1 MISLRGM
8 FSRPETGALLGL
20 VFVWGFFAIFAHNG
34 FLSLQGTKSYLQV
47 SSEIGILAI
56 GVTLLMISG
65 EFDLS
70 IGSLIGFSSMSVAL
84 LTMEANLSMP
94 VASFLTLIMVVFIG
108 YCNGITVVKSG
119 LPSFI
124 ITLGSLF
131 MVRGITIAISKLVT
145 GRTQLGGLADSKGYN
160 IMSSIFGNS
169 LTISG
174 TDFPI
179 SIFWWILFGVL
190 GYLILKHTQI
200 GNWIFATG
208 ASKESASL
216 MGIPVKNVKVS
227 LFMLTAFC
235 AWFIA
240 ITQVTTFGGADVLRG
255 EQKEFIAIIAAVIGG
270 TLLTGGYGSI
280 IGTMIGALIFG
291 IVKQGIIFAGVDAD
305 WFQVFMGVMLISAVL
320 VNGIFRKKYAHS

>member
-1 MISLRGM
+1 M
-8 FSRPETGALLGL
+8 
-20 VFVWGFFAIFAHNG
+20 FFAIFAHNG
-34 FLSLQGTKSYLQV
+34 FLSVQGTKSYLQV

-56 GVTLLMISG
+56 GVALLMISG

-70 IGSLIGFSSMSVAL
+70 IGSLIGFSSMSVTL
-84 LTMEANLSMP
+84 LTVEANLSMP
-94 VASFLTLIMVVFIG
+94 AASILTLIMVMFIG

-131 MVRGITIAISKLVT
+131 MVRGITIAVSKMVT
-145 GRTQLGGLADSKGYN
+145 GRTQLGGLEESKGYN
-160 IMSSIFGNS
+160 IMSSLFSNS
-169 LTISG
+169 LTISE

-179 SIFWWILFGVL
+179 SILWWVLFGIL
-190 GYLILKHTQI
+190 GYLLLKHTQI

-208 ASKESASL
+208 ASKESAKL
-216 MGIPVKNVKVS
+216 RGIPVDRVKTS

-280 IGTMIGALIFG
+280 IGAMIGALIFG

-320 VNGIFRKKYAHS
+320 VNGVFRKKYAHR

>member
-1 MISLRGM
+1 MTSLKRM

-56 GVTLLMISG
+56 GVTLLMIGG

-70 IGSLIGFSSMSVAL
+70 IGSLIGFSSMSVTL

-94 VASFLTLIMVVFIG
+94 IASVLTLIMVVFIG
-108 YCNGITVVKSG
+108 YCNGITVVESG

-124 ITLGSLF
+124 VTLGSLF
-131 MVRGITIAISKLVT
+131 MVRGITIAVSKLVT
-145 GRTQLGGLADSKGYN
+145 GRTQLGGLAESKGYN
-160 IMSSIFGNS
+160 IMSSIFGSS
-169 LTISG
+169 LTISE

-179 SIFWWILFGVL
+179 SIFWWVLFGVL
-190 GYLILKHTQI
+190 GYLLLKHTQI
-200 GNWIFATG
+200 GNWVFATG

-235 AWFIA
+235 AWFVA
-240 ITQVTTFGGADVLRG
+240 IIQITTFGGADVLRG

-291 IVKQGIIFAGVDAD
+291 IVKQGIIFAEVDAD
-305 WFQVFMGVMLISAVL
+305 WFQVFMGAMLISAVL
-320 VNGIFRKKYAHS
+320 VNGIFRKKYAHD

>member
-1 MISLRGM
+1 MISLKRM

-70 IGSLIGFSSMSVAL
+70 IGSLIGFSSMSVTL
-84 LTMEANLSMP
+84 LTVEANLSMP
-94 VASFLTLIMVVFIG
+94 AASFLTLIMVAFIG

-131 MVRGITIAISKLVT
+131 MVRGITIAVSKLIT

-160 IMSSIFGNS
+160 IMSSIFGSS

-179 SIFWWILFGVL
+179 SIFWWGLFGVL
-190 GYLILKHTQI
+190 GYLLLRHTQI
-200 GNWIFATG
+200 GNWVFATG

-305 WFQVFMGVMLISAVL
+305 WFQVFMGAMLISAVL

>member
-1 MISLRGM
+1 
-8 FSRPETGALLGL
+8 
-20 VFVWGFFAIFAHNG
+20 
-34 FLSLQGTKSYLQV
+34 
-47 SSEIGILAI
+47 
-56 GVTLLMISG
+56 MISG

-70 IGSLIGFSSMSVAL
+70 VGSLIGFSSMSVTL
-84 LTMEANLSMP
+84 LTVEANLSMP
-94 VASFLTLIMVVFIG
+94 VASILTLIMVMFIG

-131 MVRGITIAISKLVT
+131 MVRGVTIAISKMVT
-145 GRTQLGGLADSKGYN
+145 GRTQLGGLEESKGYN
-160 IMSSIFGNS
+160 VMSSLFSNS
-169 LTISG
+169 LTISE

-179 SIFWWILFGVL
+179 SILWWVLFGIL
-190 GYLILKHTQI
+190 GYLLLKHTQI
-200 GNWIFATG
+200 GNWIFAVG
-208 ASKESASL
+208 ASKESAKL
-216 MGIPVKNVKVS
+216 MGISVDTVKTS

-280 IGTMIGALIFG
+280 IGAMIGALIFG
-291 IVKQGIIFAGVDAD
+291 IVKQGIIFAGADAD

-320 VNGIFRKKYAHS
+320 VNGVFRKKYANR

>member
-1 MISLRGM
+1 M
-8 FSRPETGALLGL
+8 
-20 VFVWGFFAIFAHNG
+20 FFAVFAHNG
-34 FLSLQGTKSYLQV
+34 FLSVQGTKSYLEV

-56 GVTLLMISG
+56 GVALLMISG

-70 IGSLIGFSSMSVAL
+70 VGSLIGFSSMSLSLLTVEANLTMPTAAL
-84 LTMEANLSMP
+84 LTL
-94 VASFLTLIMVVFIG
+94 LMVIFIG
-108 YCNGITVVKSG
+108 YCNGMIVVKSG

-131 MVRGITIAISKLVT
+131 MIRGFTIAISKIII
-145 GRTQLGGLADSKGYN
+145 GRTQIGGIEESKGFSV
-160 IMSSIFGNS
+160 MATIFSNS

-174 TDFPI
+174 TEFPI
-179 SIFWWILFGVL
+179 SIFWWMLFGVL
-190 GYLILKHTQI
+190 GYFLLKHTQL

-208 ASKESASL
+208 ASQESAKL
-216 MGIPVKNVKVS
+216 MGIPVKKVKIS

-235 AWFIA
+235 SWFIA
-240 ITQVTTFGGADVLRG
+240 VTQVTTFGGADVLRG

-280 IGTMIGALIFG
+280 IGAMIGALIFG

-305 WFQVFMGVMLISAVL
+305 WFQVFMGVMLVSAVL
-320 VNGIFRKKYAHS
+320 VNGTFRKKYSHG

>member
-1 MISLRGM
+1 M
-8 FSRPETGALLGL
+8 
-20 VFVWGFFAIFAHNG
+20 VFVWAFFAIFAHDG
-34 FLSLQGTKSYLQV
+34 FLSVQGTKSYLQV

-56 GVTLLMISG
+56 GVALLMISG

-70 IGSLIGFSSMSVAL
+70 VGSLIGFSSMSVTL
-84 LTMEANLSMP
+84 LTVEANMSMP
-94 VASFLTLIMVVFIG
+94 VASILTLAMVMFIG

-131 MVRGITIAISKLVT
+131 MVRGVTIAVSKMVT
-145 GRTQLGGLADSKGYN
+145 GRTQLGGLEESKGYN
-160 IMSSIFGNS
+160 IMSSLFSNS
-169 LTISG
+169 LTISE

-179 SIFWWILFGVL
+179 SILWWVLFGIL
-190 GYLILKHTQI
+190 GYLLLKHTQT

-208 ASKESASL
+208 ASKESAKL
-216 MGIPVKNVKVS
+216 MGIPVDRIKIS

-280 IGTMIGALIFG
+280 IGAMIGALIFG
-291 IVKQGIIFAGVDAD
+291 IVKQGIIFAGADAD

-320 VNGIFRKKYAHS
+320 VNGVFRKKYAHS

>member
-1 MISLRGM
+1 M
-8 FSRPETGALLGL
+8 
-20 VFVWGFFAIFAHNG
+20 VFVWAFFAIFAHDG
-34 FLSLQGTKSYLQV
+34 FLSVQGTKSYLQV

-56 GVTLLMISG
+56 GVALLMISG

-70 IGSLIGFSSMSVAL
+70 IGSLIGFSSMSITL
-84 LTMEANLSMP
+84 LTVEANLSMP
-94 VASFLTLIMVVFIG
+94 VASILTLIMVVFIG

-131 MVRGITIAISKLVT
+131 MVRGVTIAVSKIVT
-145 GRTQLGGLADSKGYN
+145 GRTQLGGLEESRGYN
-160 IMSSIFGNS
+160 IMSSLFSNS
-169 LTISG
+169 LTISE

-179 SIFWWILFGVL
+179 SILWWVLFGII
-190 GYLILKHTQI
+190 GYLLLKHTQI

-208 ASKESASL
+208 ASKESAKL
-216 MGIPVKNVKVS
+216 KGISVDRVKTS

-280 IGTMIGALIFG
+280 IGAMIGALIFG

-320 VNGIFRKKYAHS
+320 VNGVFRKKYAHR

>member
-1 MISLRGM
+1 M
-8 FSRPETGALLGL
+8 
-20 VFVWGFFAIFAHNG
+20 FFAIFAHDG
-34 FLSLQGTKSYLQV
+34 FLSVQGTKSYLQV

-56 GVTLLMISG
+56 GVALLMISG

-70 IGSLIGFSSMSVAL
+70 IGSLIGFSSMSITL
-84 LTMEANLSMP
+84 LTVEANLSMP
-94 VASFLTLIMVVFIG
+94 VASILTLIMVVFIG

-131 MVRGITIAISKLVT
+131 MVRGVTIAVSKIVT
-145 GRTQLGGLADSKGYN
+145 GRTQLGGLEESRGYN
-160 IMSSIFGNS
+160 IMSSLFSNS
-169 LTISG
+169 LTISE

-179 SIFWWILFGVL
+179 SILWWVLFGII
-190 GYLILKHTQI
+190 GYLLLKHTQI

-208 ASKESASL
+208 ASKESAKL
-216 MGIPVKNVKVS
+216 KGIPVDRVKTS

-280 IGTMIGALIFG
+280 IGAMIGALIFG
-291 IVKQGIIFAGVDAD
+291 IVKQGIIFAGADAD

-320 VNGIFRKKYAHS
+320 VNGVFRKKYAHR

>member
-1 MISLRGM
+1 MTSLKRM

-70 IGSLIGFSSMSVAL
+70 IGSLIGFSSMSVTL
-84 LTMEANLSMP
+84 LTVEANLSMP
-94 VASFLTLIMVVFIG
+94 IASVLTLTMVVFIG

-145 GRTQLGGLADSKGYN
+145 GRTQLGG
-160 IMSSIFGNS
+160 
-169 LTISG
+169 
-174 TDFPI
+174 
-179 SIFWWILFGVL
+179 
-190 GYLILKHTQI
+190 
-200 GNWIFATG
+200 
-208 ASKESASL
+208 
-216 MGIPVKNVKVS
+216 
-227 LFMLTAFC
+227 
-235 AWFIA
+235 
-240 ITQVTTFGGADVLRG
+240 
-255 EQKEFIAIIAAVIGG
+255 
-270 TLLTGGYGSI
+270 
-280 IGTMIGALIFG
+280 
-291 IVKQGIIFAGVDAD
+291 
-305 WFQVFMGVMLISAVL
+305 
-320 VNGIFRKKYAHS
+320 

>member
-1 MISLRGM
+1 
-8 FSRPETGALLGL
+8 
-20 VFVWGFFAIFAHNG
+20 V
-34 FLSLQGTKSYLQV
+34 KSYLQV

-70 IGSLIGFSSMSVAL
+70 IGSLIGFSGMSVTL
-84 LTMEANLSMP
+84 LTMETNLSMP
-94 VASFLTLIMVVFIG
+94 LASILTLIIVLFIG
-108 YCNGITVVKSG
+108 YCNGIVVVKSG

-131 MVRGITIAISKLVT
+131 VVRGITIAVSKIIT
-145 GRTQLGGLADSKGYN
+145 GRTQVSGLEESNGYSM
-160 IMSSIFGNS
+160 MSTIFSNSI
-169 LTISG
+169 TISG

-179 SIFWWILFGVL
+179 SILWWLIFGIF
-190 GYLILKHTQI
+190 GYLLLKHSQI

-208 ASKESASL
+208 ASKESAEL
-216 MGIPVKNVKVS
+216 MGIPVHNVRTS

-235 AWFIA
+235 AWFVA
-240 ITQVTTFGGADVLRG
+240 ITQITTFGGADVLRG
-255 EQKEFIAIIAAVIGG
+255 EQKEFIAIIAVVIGG

-280 IGTMIGALIFG
+280 IGAMIGALIFG
-291 IVKQGIIFAGVDAD
+291 IVKQGIIFAGADAD

-320 VNGIFRKKYAHS
+320 VNGLFRKKYAYK

>member
-1 MISLRGM
+1 MIL
-8 FSRPETGALLGL
+8 
-20 VFVWGFFAIFAHNG
+20 
-34 FLSLQGTKSYLQV
+34 
-47 SSEIGILAI
+47 
-56 GVTLLMISG
+56 
-65 EFDLS
+65 
-70 IGSLIGFSSMSVAL
+70 
-84 LTMEANLSMP
+84 
-94 VASFLTLIMVVFIG
+94 
-108 YCNGITVVKSG
+108 
-119 LPSFI
+119 
-124 ITLGSLF
+124 
-131 MVRGITIAISKLVT
+131 
-145 GRTQLGGLADSKGYN
+145 
-160 IMSSIFGNS
+160 
-169 LTISG
+169 
-174 TDFPI
+174 DFPI

-190 GYLILKHTQI
+190 GYLILRHTQI

-227 LFMLTAFC
+227 LFMVTAFC

-305 WFQVFMGVMLISAVL
+305 WFQVFMGAMLISAVL
-320 VNGIFRKKYAHS
+320 VNGIFRKKYADS

>member
-1 MISLRGM
+1 M
-8 FSRPETGALLGL
+8 
-20 VFVWGFFAIFAHNG
+20 FFAIFAHDG
-34 FLSLQGTKSYLQV
+34 FLSVQGTKSYLQV

-56 GVTLLMISG
+56 GVALLMISG

-70 IGSLIGFSSMSVAL
+70 IGSLIGFSSMSVTL
-84 LTMEANLSMP
+84 LTVEANLSMP
-94 VASFLTLIMVVFIG
+94 VASILTLIMVMFIG
-108 YCNGITVVKSG
+108 YCNGRTVVVSG

-131 MVRGITIAISKLVT
+131 MVRGITIAVSKMVT
-145 GRTQLGGLADSKGYN
+145 GRTQLGGLEESKGYN
-160 IMSSIFGNS
+160 IMSSLFSNS
-169 LTISG
+169 LTISE

-179 SIFWWILFGVL
+179 SILWWVLFGIL
-190 GYLILKHTQI
+190 GYLLLKHTQI

-208 ASKESASL
+208 ASKESAKL
-216 MGIPVKNVKVS
+216 MGIPVNRVKTS

-280 IGTMIGALIFG
+280 IGAMIGALIFG

-320 VNGIFRKKYAHS
+320 VNGVFRKKYAHR

>member
-1 MISLRGM
+1 
-8 FSRPETGALLGL
+8 
-20 VFVWGFFAIFAHNG
+20 
-34 FLSLQGTKSYLQV
+34 
-47 SSEIGILAI
+47 
-56 GVTLLMISG
+56 MISG

-70 IGSLIGFSSMSVAL
+70 VGSLIGFSSMSVTL
-84 LTMEANLSMP
+84 LTVEANMSMP
-94 VASFLTLIMVVFIG
+94 IASILTLVMVLFIG

-131 MVRGITIAISKLVT
+131 MVRGVTIAVSKMVT
-145 GRTQLGGLADSKGYN
+145 GRTQLGGLEESKGYN
-160 IMSSIFGNS
+160 IMSSLFSNS
-169 LTISG
+169 LTISE

-179 SIFWWILFGVL
+179 SILWWVLFGVL
-190 GYLILKHTQI
+190 GYLLLKHTQT

-208 ASKESASL
+208 ASKESAKL
-216 MGIPVKNVKVS
+216 MGIPVDRVKIS

-280 IGTMIGALIFG
+280 IGAMIGALIFG
-291 IVKQGIIFAGVDAD
+291 IVKQGIIFAGADAD

-320 VNGIFRKKYAHS
+320 VNGVFRKKYAHS

>member
-1 MISLRGM
+1 M
-8 FSRPETGALLGL
+8 
-20 VFVWGFFAIFAHNG
+20 
-34 FLSLQGTKSYLQV
+34 QGTKSYLQV

-56 GVTLLMISG
+56 GVALLMISG
-65 EFDLS
+65 ELDLS
-70 IGSLIGFSSMSVAL
+70 IGALIGFSSMSVTL
-84 LTMEANLSMP
+84 LTVEASLSMP
-94 VASFLTLIMVVFIG
+94 VASILTLIMVIFIG

-131 MVRGITIAISKLVT
+131 MVRGVTIAVSKMVT
-145 GRTQLGGLADSKGYN
+145 GRTQLGGLEEAKGYN
-160 IMSSIFGNS
+160 IMSSIFSNC
-169 LTISG
+169 LTISE

-179 SIFWWILFGVL
+179 SIFWWMLFVVL
-190 GYLILKHTQI
+190 GYFLLKHTQP

-208 ASKESASL
+208 ASQESAKL
-216 MGIPVKNVKVS
+216 MGIPVQKVKIS

-235 AWFIA
+235 SWFIA
-240 ITQVTTFGGADVLRG
+240 VTQVTTFGGADVLRG

-280 IGTMIGALIFG
+280 IGAMIGALIFG

-305 WFQVFMGVMLISAVL
+305 WFQVFMGVMLVSAVL
-320 VNGIFRKKYAHS
+320 VNGTFRKKYAQG

>member
-1 MISLRGM
+1 M
-8 FSRPETGALLGL
+8 
-20 VFVWGFFAIFAHNG
+20 FFAVFAHNG
-34 FLSLQGTKSYLQV
+34 FLSVQGTKSYLEV

-56 GVTLLMISG
+56 GVALLMISG

-70 IGSLIGFSSMSVAL
+70 VGSLIGFSSMSLSL
-84 LTMEANLSMP
+84 LTVEANLTMP
-94 VASFLTLIMVVFIG
+94 AASLLTLLMVIFIG
-108 YCNGITVVKSG
+108 YCNGMIVVKSG

-131 MVRGITIAISKLVT
+131 MIRGFTIAVSKIII
-145 GRTQLGGLADSKGYN
+145 GRTQIGGIEESKGF
-160 IMSSIFGNS
+160 IVMATIFSNS

-179 SIFWWILFGVL
+179 SIFWWMLFGVL
-190 GYLILKHTQI
+190 GYFLLKHTQL

-208 ASKESASL
+208 ASQESAKL
-216 MGIPVKNVKVS
+216 MGIPVKKVKIS

-235 AWFIA
+235 SWFIA
-240 ITQVTTFGGADVLRG
+240 VTQVTTFGGADVLRG

-280 IGTMIGALIFG
+280 IGAMIGALIFG

-305 WFQVFMGVMLISAVL
+305 WFQVFMGVMLVSAVL
-320 VNGIFRKKYAHS
+320 VNGTFRKKYSHG

>member
-1 MISLRGM
+1 MDWSLFG
-8 FSRPETGALLGL
+8 P
-20 VFVWGFFAIFAHNG
+20 FFAIFAHNG
-34 FLSLQGTKSYLQV
+34 FLSVQGTKSYLQV

-56 GVTLLMISG
+56 GVALLMISG

-70 IGSLIGFSSMSVAL
+70 VGSLIGFSSMSVTL
-84 LTMEANLSMP
+84 LTVEANMSMP
-94 VASFLTLIMVVFIG
+94 IASILTLVMVMFIG

-131 MVRGITIAISKLVT
+131 MVRGVTIAVSKMVT
-145 GRTQLGGLADSKGYN
+145 GRTQLGGLEESKGYN
-160 IMSSIFGNS
+160 IMSSLFSNS
-169 LTISG
+169 LTISE

-179 SIFWWILFGVL
+179 SILWWVLFGVL
-190 GYLILKHTQI
+190 GYLLLKHTQT

-208 ASKESASL
+208 ASKESAKL
-216 MGIPVKNVKVS
+216 MGIPVDRVKIS

-280 IGTMIGALIFG
+280 VGAMIGALIFG
-291 IVKQGIIFAGVDAD
+291 IVKQGIIFAGADAD

-320 VNGIFRKKYAHS
+320 VNGVFRKKYAHS

>member
-1 MISLRGM
+1 M
-8 FSRPETGALLGL
+8 
-20 VFVWGFFAIFAHNG
+20 VFVWAFFAIFAHDG
-34 FLSLQGTKSYLQV
+34 FLSVQGTKSYLQV

-56 GVTLLMISG
+56 GVALLMISG

-70 IGSLIGFSSMSVAL
+70 IGSLIGFSSMSVTL
-84 LTMEANLSMP
+84 LTVEANLSMP
-94 VASFLTLIMVVFIG
+94 VASILTLIMVMFIG
-108 YCNGITVVKSG
+108 YCNGRTVVKSG

-131 MVRGITIAISKLVT
+131 MVRGITIAVSKMVT
-145 GRTQLGGLADSKGYN
+145 GRTQLGGLEESRGYN
-160 IMSSIFGNS
+160 IMSSLFSNS
-169 LTISG
+169 LTISE

-179 SIFWWILFGVL
+179 SILWWVIFGIL
-190 GYLILKHTQI
+190 GYLLLKHTQI

-208 ASKESASL
+208 ASKESAKL
-216 MGIPVKNVKVS
+216 KGIPVDRVKTS

-280 IGTMIGALIFG
+280 IGAMIGALIFG

-320 VNGIFRKKYAHS
+320 VNGIFRKKYAHR

>member
-1 MISLRGM
+1 MTSLKRM

-56 GVTLLMISG
+56 GVTLLMIGG

-70 IGSLIGFSSMSVAL
+70 IGSLIGFSSMSVTL

-94 VASFLTLIMVVFIG
+94 IASVLTLIMVVFIG
-108 YCNGITVVKSG
+108 YCNGITVVESG

-124 ITLGSLF
+124 VTLGSLF
-131 MVRGITIAISKLVT
+131 MVRGITIAVSKLVT
-145 GRTQLGGLADSKGYN
+145 GRTQLGGLAESKGYN
-160 IMSSIFGNS
+160 IMSSIFGSS
-169 LTISG
+169 LTISEA
-174 TDFPI
+174 DFPI
-179 SIFWWILFGVL
+179 SIFWGVLFGVL
-190 GYLILKHTQI
+190 GYLLLKHTQI
-200 GNWIFATG
+200 GNWVFATG

-235 AWFIA
+235 AWFVA
-240 ITQVTTFGGADVLRG
+240 IIQITTFGGADVLRG

-291 IVKQGIIFAGVDAD
+291 IVKQGIIFAEVDAD
-305 WFQVFMGVMLISAVL
+305 WFQVFMGAMLISAVL
-320 VNGIFRKKYAHS
+320 VNGIFRKKYAHN

>member
-1 MISLRGM
+1 M
-8 FSRPETGALLGL
+8 
-20 VFVWGFFAIFAHNG
+20 FFAIFAHDG
-34 FLSLQGTKSYLQV
+34 FLSVQGTKSYLQV

-56 GVTLLMISG
+56 GVALLMISG

-70 IGSLIGFSSMSVAL
+70 IGSLIGFSSMSITL
-84 LTMEANLSMP
+84 LTVEANLSMP
-94 VASFLTLIMVVFIG
+94 VASILTLIMVVFIG

-131 MVRGITIAISKLVT
+131 MVRGATIAVSKIVT
-145 GRTQLGGLADSKGYN
+145 GRTQLGGLEESRGYN
-160 IMSSIFGNS
+160 IMSSLFSNS
-169 LTISG
+169 LTISE

-179 SIFWWILFGVL
+179 SILWWVLFGII
-190 GYLILKHTQI
+190 GYLLLKHTQI

-208 ASKESASL
+208 ASKESAKL
-216 MGIPVKNVKVS
+216 KGIPVDRVKTS

-280 IGTMIGALIFG
+280 IGAMIGALIFG
-291 IVKQGIIFAGVDAD
+291 IVKQGIIFAGADAD

-320 VNGIFRKKYAHS
+320 VNGVFRKKYAHR

>member
-1 MISLRGM
+1 M
-8 FSRPETGALLGL
+8 
-20 VFVWGFFAIFAHNG
+20 VFVWAFFAIFAHDG
-34 FLSLQGTKSYLQV
+34 FLSVQGTKSYLQV

-56 GVTLLMISG
+56 GVALLMISG

-70 IGSLIGFSSMSVAL
+70 IGSLIGFSSMSITL
-84 LTMEANLSMP
+84 LTVEANLSMP
-94 VASFLTLIMVVFIG
+94 VASILTLIMVVFIG

-131 MVRGITIAISKLVT
+131 MVRGVTIAVSKIVT
-145 GRTQLGGLADSKGYN
+145 GRTQLGGLEESRGYN
-160 IMSSIFGNS
+160 IMSSLFSNS
-169 LTISG
+169 LTISE

-179 SIFWWILFGVL
+179 SILWWVLFGII
-190 GYLILKHTQI
+190 GYLLLKHTQI

-208 ASKESASL
+208 ASKESAKL
-216 MGIPVKNVKVS
+216 RGIPVDRVKTS

-280 IGTMIGALIFG
+280 IGAMIGALIFG
-291 IVKQGIIFAGVDAD
+291 IVKQGIIFAGADAD

-320 VNGIFRKKYAHS
+320 VNGVFRKKYAHR